1 MSNWFKIDY
10 LFTNHMPL
18 ISTAVLR
25 IAVLFYLAFF
35 VLAVVLSIMKRNKKF
50 DKYFTLLM
58 QKIANLAL
66 SFSII
71 GMILLFFR
79 HQLVPYL
86 GMRGWTLIW
95 WLICLVWF
103 VYVLKYWTIVIPA
116 KRKELQKK
124 REKEKYLP

>member
-1 MSNWFKIDY
+1 
-10 LFTNHMPL
+10 MPL

>member
-10 LFTNHMPL
+10 LFTNYMPL

-25 IAVLFYLAFF
+25 IAVLLYLSFF
-35 VLAVVLSIMKRNKKF
+35 VLAVVLSVVKRNKKF
-50 DKYFTLLM
+50 DKYFTILM
-58 QKIANLAL
+58 QKIANLSLA
-66 SFSII
+66 FSVI

-116 KRKELQKK
+116 KRKELQQKK
-124 REKEKYLP
+124 EKEKYLP